1 MYGVRFKHRGT
12 NSKENQKMARK
23 GKIKIAL
30 SESEFQFLMEEMK
43 RIREEGFVVL
53 TPNPTIKQQW
63 EYQMY
68 MEKLQK
74 VNGILEAM
82 EKPLEE
88 ASRKRKEKEREF
100 ALNYY
105 KELREKIEKE
115 SNILNKEER
124 LERLDKMIAKLEAQG
139 K

>member
-1 MYGVRFKHRGT
+1 
-12 NSKENQKMARK
+12 MARR

-30 SESEFQFLMEEMK
+30 SESEFQFLLEEME
-43 RIREEGFVVL
+43 RAREEGFVVL

-63 EYQMY
+63 DYQMY

-82 EKPLEE
+82 KKPLEE
-88 ASRKRKEKEREF
+88 ASRKKEERDREY

-105 KELREKIEKE
+105 KVKRERIEKE

>member
-1 MYGVRFKHRGT
+1 
-12 NSKENQKMARK
+12 MARK

-43 RIREEGFVVL
+43 RIREEGFVIL

-88 ASRKRKEKEREF
+88 AKKKREEKDREY

-105 KELREKIEKE
+105 KVLREKIGKE
-115 SNILNKEER
+115 PNILNKEER
-124 LERLDKMIAKLEAQG
+124 LKRLDKMIAKLEAQG

>member
-1 MYGVRFKHRGT
+1 
-12 NSKENQKMARK
+12 MARR

-30 SESEFQFLMEEMK
+30 SESEFQFLMEEME
-43 RIREEGFVVL
+43 RLREEDFAIL

-82 EKPLEE
+82 KKPLEE
-88 ASRKRKEKEREF
+88 ASRKREERDREY

-105 KELREKIEKE
+105 KAKRERIEK
-115 SNILNKEER
+115 SDSLDKSER

>member
-1 MYGVRFKHRGT
+1 
-12 NSKENQKMARK
+12 MARK

-30 SESEFQFLMEEMK
+30 SESEFQFLMEEMERVRK
-43 RIREEGFVVL
+43 EDFVIL

-63 EYQMY
+63 DYQMY

-88 ASRKRKEKEREF
+88 ARKRKEERDREY

-105 KELREKIEKE
+105 KVKREKIEKE